1 MRILITAIQRTSPCF
16 GKAGVSWPLP
26 FYCCP
31 SAGASL
37 GIDADSKGRRRKR
50 RKRKTSLAV
59 NNRAAIGMEHLPG
72 HIRAIPGSQENIA
85 GGDFIRLSGPFHGNI
100 LAELGD
106 FIGRKSG
113 R

>member
-1 MRILITAIQRTSPCF
+1 MRILITAISEQALASEKRKSLATTFLLLPLGRRLLSF
-16 GKAGVSWPLP
+16 G
-26 FYCCP
+26 
-31 SAGASL
+31 
-37 GIDADSKGRRRKR
+37 INADSKGRRRKR
-50 RKRKTSLAV
+50 KTLLAV

-85 GGDFIRLSGPFHGNI
+85 GGNFIRLSGPFHGNI

-113 R
+113 RY